1 MKQRRAGVL
10 RLVPMIVV
18 MGTIFFLSHQ
28 PGDRLHL
35 PQLPGIDKW
44 THLAAYGTLAATV
57 LFAFDARRKSARP
70 LHVVG
75 LTVVFCL
82 LYGISDEFHQ
92 SFIVGRTASIYDL
105 LADGCGA
112 LVSCA
117 AWLKWRHKIPTIGF
131 LPRH

>member
-1 MKQRRAGVL
+1 MNKKVVLVL

-28 PGDRLHL
+28 PGDQLHL

-44 THLAAYGTLAATV
+44 AHFAAYGGLAATV
-57 LFAFDARRKSARP
+57 LFALSEQLKSTRP
-70 LHVVG
+70 YQMMG
-75 LTVVFCL
+75 ITVMFCL

-112 LVSCA
+112 AMTCA
-117 AWLKWRHKIPTIGF
+117 VWLKWRPKISKTKF
-131 LPRH
+131 LRSQ

>member
-1 MKQRRAGVL
+1 MNTRVAVVL
-10 RLVPMIVV
+10 RMVPMMVV

-28 PGDRLHL
+28 PGDQLHL

-44 THLAAYGTLAATV
+44 AHLAAYGCLAATV
-57 LFAFDARRKSARP
+57 LFALSERQKSTSP
-70 LHVVG
+70 YQMMG
-75 LTVVFCL
+75 FTVSLCL

-112 LVSCA
+112 ALACA
-117 AWLKWRHKIPTIGF
+117 VWLKWRRKTPLGEF
-131 LPRH
+131 LRSR